1 MRTCPVC
8 SCRFPNFYP
17 MDRAH
22 LEVFHR
28 LNVHYSVE
36 DFETLNVGQYS
47 CPECLASDRDRLYA
61 LFAMHLLNNP
71 PGKPLR
77 ILDIA
82 PAVVLS
88 RFLRSLPNARYR
100 SADLFS
106 PLADDVVDIMDM
118 HMYADESFDFIVCS
132 HVLEHVPDDSKAMS
146 ELFRVLAR
154 GGSAILMVPIL
165 LTATETDEDPAEP
178 SVDER
183 WARFGQDDHVR
194 MYTRHDFLSRLG
206 MAGFQV
212 NALGSTAF
220 GDGVFKRHGITEQ
233 SVLYVGRKK

>member
-8 SCRFPNFYP
+8 SNRFANFYP
-17 MDRAH
+17 MGRGH
-22 LEVFHR
+22 LEILHR
-28 LNVHYSVE
+28 LNVHYCIE
-36 DFETLNVGQYS
+36 DFETLNVAQYS
-47 CPECLASDRDRLYA
+47 CPECAASDRDRLYA
-61 LFAMHLLNNP
+61 LYAMHLLDNP
-71 PGKPLR
+71 PGQPLR

-82 PAVVLS
+82 PAVLLS

-132 HVLEHVPDDSKAMS
+132 HVLEHVPDDRKAMS
-146 ELFRVLAR
+146 ELFRVLAK

-165 LTATETDEDPAEP
+165 LTATTTEEDPEEF

-194 MYTRHDFLSRLG
+194 MYARHDFQSRLTQ
-206 MAGFQV
+206 AGFSV
-212 NALGSTAF
+212 DALGSQAF
-220 GDGVFKRHGITEQ
+220 GEGVFRQHGITEQ
-233 SVLYVGRKK
+233 SVLYIGRKT